1 MPVQPYG
8 AEPTTDE
15 PVAQPCSAEATEAYH
30 RRPSAGSAFHSSER
44 IEEVTQVLG
53 DCSAPGQVFIRDRG
67 RAHRNDDRPEYP
79 HASRVVPDRAA
90 PTASVRASVLGTAA
104 VLVSGLRTS
113 GIRSQA

>member
-1 MPVQPYG
+1 MVRPPDSWRFSLS
-8 AEPTTDE
+8 AFPIPENPLPT
-15 PVAQPCSAEATEAYH
+15 
-30 RRPSAGSAFHSSER
+30 PSAGVR
-44 IEEVTQVLG
+44 ITQVLG

-113 GIRSQA
+113 WLIPCSGRVDHPR